1 MVINFAHR
9 GSVTEA
15 PENTVSSIKK
25 ALSHGIKAIEID
37 VQLTK
42 DDELVIIHDH
52 HMRRFNKQVKG
63 NVRDYTLK
71 EIKEINIGAY
81 FSKAFKHEKLATLEE
96 MLTVI
101 PKEILLNVEIK
112 NDPIIYEGISE
123 ILLTTLQK
131 YERTDNILISS
142 FDHETL
148 PYFQREAPEIPLGLL
163 FEHRII
169 RPWEYAKQTGLDVYS
184 IHPYDIHV
192 DEELIQS
199 CHEAGYKVY
208 PYTVNDVETYQQ
220 FKVWGVDGV
229 FSNNPDIFAKKV

>member
-15 PENTVSSIKK
+15 PENTVASIRK
-25 ALSHGIKAIEID
+25 ALAHEIQAIEID

-42 DDELVIIHDH
+42 DDQLIIIHDH
-52 HMRRFNKQVKG
+52 HMRRFNKRVKG

-71 EIKEINIGAY
+71 EIKEMNIGAY
-81 FSKAFKHEKLATLEE
+81 FSKEFKHEKLATLDE
-96 MLTVI
+96 MLEVI

-112 NDPIIYEGISE
+112 NDPIIYDRISE
-123 ILLTTLQK
+123 LLLATLQK
-131 YERTDNILISS
+131 HDRTDHIIISS

-148 PYFQREAPEIPLGLL
+148 QYFQEEAPEIPLGLL

-169 RPWEYAKQTGLDVYS
+169 RPWEYAKYTGLDVYS

-192 DEELIQS
+192 DEAFIQS
-199 CHEAGYKVY
+199 CHQAGYKVY
-208 PYTVNDVETYQQ
+208 PYTVNDIETYEQ
-220 FKVWGVDGV
+220 FKAWGVDGV
-229 FSNNPDIFAKKV
+229 FSNNPKIFSEKV